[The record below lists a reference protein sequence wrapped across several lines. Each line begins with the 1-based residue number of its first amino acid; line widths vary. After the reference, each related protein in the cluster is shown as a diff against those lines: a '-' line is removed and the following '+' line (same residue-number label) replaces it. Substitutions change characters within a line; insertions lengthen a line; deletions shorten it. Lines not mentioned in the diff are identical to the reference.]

1 MAPVPS
7 LVTTAVRVR
16 VPAKVNLHL
25 GVGALGADGFHELR
39 TIFQAVD
46 LYDEVL
52 ARPADGLEIAV
63 TGPESGKVPADDG
76 NLAWRAA
83 SLLAEHA
90 QVAPHVRLEITKTI
104 PVAGGMAGG
113 SADAAAALVACA
125 ELWRTGTS
133 RAELGRLAAVLGSD
147 VAFCLVGGTAL
158 GTGRGEV
165 LAPVL
170 STGTFWWALAF
181 ADFGISTPEAYGEL
195 DRQRGATPSTLRP
208 ADGLLDALRAG
219 DTMALANSL
228 ANDLQAAALSL
239 RPALRKTL
247 AAGRDLGALASIVS
261 GSGPTCAFLAE
272 DHDDAQRIAGELS
285 RAGLCRETR
294 VVCGPVP
301 GARVVR

>member
-1 MAPVPS
+1 
-7 LVTTAVRVR
+7 VTTAVRVR

-25 GVGALGADGFHELR
+25 GVGAARADGFHELR
-39 TIFQAVD
+39 TVFQAVD
-46 LYDEVL
+46 LYDEVV
-52 ARPADGLEIAV
+52 ARPAHGLEIAV
-63 TGPESGKVPADDG
+63 SGPESDDVPADDG

-90 QVAPHVRLEITKTI
+90 QVAPHVRLEIVKSI

-133 RAELGRLAAVLGSD
+133 RAELGELAATLGSD

-170 STGTFWWALAF
+170 STGTFWWTLAF

-195 DRQRGATPSTLRP
+195 DRQRGATPSTLHP

-272 DHDDAQRIAGELS
+272 DEIDAQRIADELAS
-285 RAGLCRETR
+285 QDVCRQTR
-294 VVCGPVP
+294 VACGPVP

>member
-1 MAPVPS
+1 VVPAPS
-7 LVTTAVRVR
+7 LLTSAVRVR

-25 GVGALGADGFHELR
+25 GVGAQRPDGFHELR
-39 TIFQAVD
+39 TVFQAVD

-52 ARPADGLEIAV
+52 ARPAHGLEISV
-63 TGPESGKVPADDG
+63 SGPEAGDVPADDA

-90 QVAPHVRLEITKTI
+90 QVAPHVRLEINKTI
-104 PVAGGMAGG
+104 PVAGGLAGG

-125 ELWRTGTS
+125 ELWRTGTT
-133 RAELGRLAAVLGSD
+133 RAELGELAAVLGSD

-170 STGTFWWALAF
+170 SIGTFWWALAF
-181 ADFGISTPEAYGEL
+181 ADFGISTPDAYGEL
-195 DRQRGATPSTLRP
+195 DRQRGATPSTLHP

-228 ANDLQAAALSL
+228 TNDLQAAAVSL

-272 DHDDAQRIAGELS
+272 DEEDAQRIAGELAGS
-285 RAGLCRETR
+285 GLCRQAR

>member
-1 MAPVPS
+1 VAPVPS

-25 GVGALGADGFHELR
+25 GVGALREDGFHELR

-46 LYDEVL
+46 LYDEVV

-63 TGPESGKVPADDG
+63 AGPESNEVPADDG

-125 ELWRTGTS
+125 ELWRTGTT
-133 RAELGRLAAVLGSD
+133 RAELGELAATLGSD

-181 ADFGISTPEAYGEL
+181 ADFGISTPDAYGEL
-195 DRQRGATPSTLRP
+195 DRQRGAMPSTLHP

-219 DTMALANSL
+219 DTMALAHSL
-228 ANDLQAAALSL
+228 TNDLQAAALSL

-272 DHDDAQRIAGELS
+272 DEEDAQRIGGEL
-285 RAGLCRETR
+285 AAQGLCREAR

>member
-1 MAPVPS
+1 MARVPS

-25 GVGALGADGFHELR
+25 GVGAPRSDGFHELR

-46 LYDEVL
+46 LYDEVV
-52 ARPADGLEIAV
+52 ARTADGLEISV
-63 TGPESGKVPADDG
+63 TGPEAGDVPADDG

-90 QVAPHVRLEITKTI
+90 QVAPHVRLEITKSI

-133 RAELGRLAAVLGSD
+133 RAELSELATVLGSD

-181 ADFGISTPEAYGEL
+181 AEFGISTPEAYGEL
-195 DRQRGATPSTLRP
+195 DRQRGATPSTLHP

-219 DTMALANSL
+219 DTMALAHSL
-228 ANDLQAAALSL
+228 TNDLQAAALSL

-272 DHDDAQRIAGELS
+272 DEEDAQRIAGEL
-285 RAGLCRETR
+285 AAQGVCRETR
-294 VVCGPVP
+294 VACGPVP

>member
-1 MAPVPS
+1 VPFAVPTS
-7 LVTTAVRVR
+7 AVRVR

-25 GVGALGADGFHELR
+25 GVGTLRRDGFHELR

-46 LYDEVL
+46 LVDEVI
-52 ARPADGLEIAV
+52 AYPSHGLEISV
-63 TGPESGKVPADDG
+63 SGPEARDVPADSR

-83 SLLAEHA
+83 SLLAEHT
-90 QVAPHVRLEITKTI
+90 QVAPHVRLEITKSI

-113 SADAAAALVACA
+113 SADAAGALLACA

-133 RAELGRLAAVLGSD
+133 RAELGELAAKLGSD
-147 VAFCLVGGTAL
+147 VAFCLAGGTAL

-170 STGTFWWALAF
+170 STGTFWWVLAF
-181 ADFGISTPEAYGEL
+181 ADFGISTPEAYREL
-195 DRQRGATPSTLRP
+195 DRQRGVTPARLHP

-219 DTMALANSL
+219 DTVALARSI
-228 ANDLQAAALSL
+228 ANDLQAAAVSL
-239 RPALRKTL
+239 RPSLRKTL
-247 AAGRDLGALASIVS
+247 ATGRDLGALASMVS

-272 DHDDAQRIAGELS
+272 DAEDAERLAAALQSAGV
-285 RAGLCRETR
+285 CRSTR
-294 VVCGPVP
+294 VACGPVP